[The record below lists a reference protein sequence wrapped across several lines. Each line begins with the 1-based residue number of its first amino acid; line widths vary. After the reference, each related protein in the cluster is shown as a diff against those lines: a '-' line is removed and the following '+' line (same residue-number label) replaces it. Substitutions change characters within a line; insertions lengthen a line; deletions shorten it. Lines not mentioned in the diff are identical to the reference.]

1 MQNKKI
7 HVGIASMLF
16 AGGVR
21 ADEAG
26 PLDIPV
32 FDELDRIVVTATL
45 NERAQKDVASEVSVI
60 DADEID
66 RRQVQSVADLVR
78 YEPGVSATGSAIGG
92 GRFGAGGLSIRGLGG
107 NRVRIELD
115 GIAIP
120 DAFEIGSFS
129 SAGRDVVDV
138 DALKR
143 VEIVRGAASSLYGS
157 DALGGVVSYVTKDP
171 SDYVGAD
178 GGTFGSA
185 KLLYDSANRG
195 SAVTGTWAG
204 ANARDGLV
212 LVATHRDASQTTNK
226 GEVDSA
232 DSTRTR
238 PNPQD
243 ARSDALLA
251 KYVHTAASGRVDRVT
266 FDGERGDV
274 DTDVLTGR
282 AYSALTRALTTSLRG
297 EDSRKRL
304 RLAFDQALPLS
315 RAWADRLDWKLY
327 VQRSEVG
334 QDTFEDRVTLTDAG
348 PVSPKQ
354 RFRRFTFDQRVFGAE
369 AVARKAFATGP
380 LDHALTYGVDLSRTR
395 TEEQRDGW
403 QRDVATGAISNVV
416 SPDTFPVRDFP
427 VSDTTT
433 AAAFAQDEMRLAGG
447 RLSLIPALRV
457 DRYELDPR
465 PDAIFRDDNP
475 GVAPAGLERTSWSP
489 KLGAIWRFDDA
500 LAAFAQYAR
509 GFRAPPYDDVNIGF
523 TNLAFGYTSLPN
535 PHLKP
540 ETSNGLEVGLRG
552 QGRLGWFSASA
563 YENRYRDF
571 IESQALVGV
580 DPASG
585 LMLFQSVNL
594 SRVRIRGAEARYGVN
609 LGALHD
615 VLDGWSLKGSF
626 AVARGDDRTAD
637 VPLASIDP
645 KRAVLGIA
653 YDRPGWG
660 AELVGTA
667 VARKDRLP
675 PPAAGQD
682 PSGPPPP
689 ALFAAPGYATL
700 DLYAHWQPLPRL
712 ELFGAVTNLG
722 DRRYWNWGAV
732 SGFAASR
739 TIDLYSAPGRAIRVG
754 LRATF

>member
-1 MQNKKI
+1 MQNKI

-21 ADEAG
+21 ADEPA
-26 PLDIPV
+26 PLDIPI

-60 DADEID
+60 DAEEID

-78 YEPGVSATGSAIGG
+78 YEPGVTATGTAIGG
-92 GRFGAGGLSIRGLGG
+92 GRFGNGGIAIRGLGG

-171 SDYVGAD
+171 NDYVGKD
-178 GGTFGSA
+178 GGHFGSA

-195 SAVTGTWAG
+195 SAVTGTWAA
-204 ANARDGLV
+204 ANANDGLV
-212 LVATHRDASQTTNK
+212 VVATHRDGSETNNK
-226 GEVDSA
+226 GEVGSA

-243 ARSDALLA
+243 TRSDALLA
-251 KYVHTAASGRVDRVT
+251 KYVHTADSGRVDRVT

-274 DTDVLTGR
+274 DTNVLTGR
-282 AYSALTRALTTSLRG
+282 AYSTLTRALTTSLRG
-297 EDSRKRL
+297 EDSRQRL
-304 RLAFDQALPLS
+304 RFAFDQSLPLAT
-315 RAWADRLDWKLY
+315 AWADSLDWKVY

-334 QDTFEDRVTLTDAG
+334 QDTFEDRVTLSDAG
-348 PVSPKQ
+348 PVNPKQ
-354 RFRRFTFDQRVFGAE
+354 RFRRFTFDQRVFGVE
-369 AVARKAFATGP
+369 AIARKAFTAGAVE
-380 LDHALTYGVDLSRTR
+380 HALTYGVDLSRTH
-395 TEEQRDGW
+395 TAEQRDGW
-403 QRDVATGAISNVV
+403 QRDVTTGAISNVV

-433 AAAFAQDEMRLAGG
+433 AALFGQDEMRLAGG
-447 RLSLIPALRV
+447 RLSLIPALRM
-457 DRYELDPR
+457 DYYKLDPK
-465 PDAIFRDDNP
+465 PDAIFRAGNP
-475 GVAPAGLERTSWSP
+475 GVVPAGLDRTSWSP

-500 LAAFAQYAR
+500 LAAFAQYAH
-509 GFRAPPYDDVNIGF
+509 GFRAPPYNDVNIGF

-540 ETSNGLEVGLRG
+540 ETSNGLEIGLRAH
-552 QGRLGWFSASA
+552 GRIGWVSVSA

-580 DPASG
+580 DPQTG
-585 LMLFQSVNL
+585 LMQFQSINL
-594 SRVRIRGAEARYGVN
+594 SRVKIRGAEARYGVN
-609 LGALHD
+609 LGAFADALEG
-615 VLDGWSLKGSF
+615 LSLKGSL
-626 AVARGDDRTAD
+626 ATARGDDQTAHA
-637 VPLASIDP
+637 PLVSIDP
-645 KRAVLGIA
+645 RRAVLGLA
-653 YDRPGWG
+653 FDRPGWG
-660 AELVGTA
+660 VELIGTA

-675 PPAAGQD
+675 APAASD
-682 PSGPPPP
+682 NPSGPPPA
-689 ALFAAPGYATL
+689 ALFAAPGYATI
-700 DLYAHWQPLPRL
+700 DLYAHWQPLPSV
-712 ELFGAVTNLG
+712 ELFGALTNLG

-732 SGFAASR
+732 GGFAESR

-754 LRATF
+754 VRATF